1 MSTTT
6 IIVEVLIIGFFAAV
20 WLFLACVRFSLFE
33 ITSVKSFLAQAGPWS
48 TSLFFIAAIVLY
60 QLGLLMNLVS
70 HKLTKPFGEKPLR
83 DQIIS
88 GKDYEIVRATVFQK
102 GSSEI
107 LRDIVLYLSF
117 VRIARSGILNF
128 LLIALVLISFG
139 GRAIPFGLIALLVSF
154 GCVPLWRSMFRTYYR
169 RMGFAYSVVPEI
181 ASKAE
186 AALANSSTEIGAT
199 DQIAAPRHDDSEANV
214 LSSSS

>member
-20 WLFLACVRFSLFE
+20 WLLLACLRFSLIE
-33 ITSVKSFLAQAGPWS
+33 ISSLRAFLSQATPWS
-48 TSLFFIAAIVLY
+48 TALFFIAAVVLY

-70 HKLTKPFGEKPLR
+70 HKLTKPFGQKSLR
-83 DQIIS
+83 DQIVA
-88 GKDYEIVRATVFQK
+88 GKDYETVRATVFQK

-128 LLIALVLISFG
+128 LLTGLVLVSFG
-139 GRAIPFGLIALLVSF
+139 GRAVPFGLIALLVSF
-154 GCVPLWRSMFRTYYR
+154 SCIPLWRSMFRTYYR
-169 RMGFAYSVVPEI
+169 RMGFAYCVVSET
-181 ASKAE
+181 
-186 AALANSSTEIGAT
+186 SSTAEGASRKSQAEIGAT
-199 DQIAAPRHDDSEANV
+199 QLNVRPQSSESV
-214 LSSSS
+214 SKLD

>member
-6 IIVEVLIIGFFAAV
+6 IIVEVLIIGFFTAV
-20 WLFLACVRFSLFE
+20 WLLLACLRFSLIE
-33 ITSVKSFLAQAGPWS
+33 IVSVKSFLSQTGPWS

-70 HKLTKPFGEKPLR
+70 HKLTKPFGQKPLR
-83 DQIIS
+83 DQIVS

-128 LLIALVLISFG
+128 LLIGLVLVSFG
-139 GRAIPFGLIALLVSF
+139 GRATPFGLIALLVSF
-154 GCVPLWRSMFRTYYR
+154 GCIPLWRSMFRTYYR
-169 RMGFAYSVVPEI
+169 RMGFAYCVVSETPGKVVG
-181 ASKAE
+181 ASEK
-186 AALANSSTEIGAT
+186 SPS
-199 DQIAAPRHDDSEANV
+199 
-214 LSSSS
+214 